1 MLKKYFT
8 TLVEQ
13 TNKIGLEIN
22 EKSTKFMIVSGQAY
36 NENEYVIL
44 GTYNREIV
52 KDMIW
57 YKRNK

>member
-8 TLVEQ
+8 TLVQQ

-22 EKSTKFMIVSGQAY
+22 KKNTKFMIVSSQAY

-44 GTYNREIV
+44 GTYNHEIV